1 MESTIDLIE
10 LKKVIADEKVVLA
23 YFSHDACGVCQIL
36 KPKISQAVKVKYPN
50 IRQIYVNIEHAPKAA
65 GQFSIFTAPVV
76 LVFFGGEE
84 HIRMARSFGVG
95 ELLNAIERPYG
106 MMMG

>member
-10 LKKVIADEKVVLA
+10 LKKIIAEEKVVLA

-36 KPKISQAVKVKYPN
+36 KPKLTQAVKNRYPD
-50 IRQIYVNIEHAPKAA
+50 IKQVYVNIEHAPEAA

-76 LVFFGGEE
+76 LVFFEGEE

-95 ELLNAIERPYG
+95 ELLSAIERPYG